1 MENHE
6 HQSGSSAPAESNAG
20 SDRSQPNDLSGER
33 SFAEREEGRTDQTLE
48 REDSVGLTYP
58 SRPEQSA
65 DEHRLTAIE
74 EISSRIVGEAWVGAL
89 PHPDVFRQ
97 YDKDVQ
103 ERMLQWNDAGTTDES
118 RRQDKLV
125 DAQIEQAKT
134 GQGAAIFFLA
144 MCIIASC
151 VSFFVFKNN
160 IAGLA
165 FFSLPLL
172 GVIKEFLQ
180 AITRNS

>member
-1 MENHE
+1 
-6 HQSGSSAPAESNAG
+6 
-20 SDRSQPNDLSGER
+20 
-33 SFAEREEGRTDQTLE
+33 
-48 REDSVGLTYP
+48 
-58 SRPEQSA
+58 
-65 DEHRLTAIE
+65 
-74 EISSRIVGEAWVGAL
+74 
-89 PHPDVFRQ
+89 
-97 YDKDVQ
+97 
-103 ERMLQWNDAGTTDES
+103 MLQWNDAGTTDES

-144 MCIIASC
+144 MCVIASC